1 MTEAAQKK
9 GFCSPILCKA
19 EKDAARALS
28 VPLALLALASA
39 VLFAVLLEHA
49 PHGRFQQIVRRQHLA
64 LSQALPVDFG
74 IVEPRGKVNVN
85 VHPGIEPGTSD

>member
-9 GFCSPILCKA
+9 GFCSPILSKA
-19 EKDAARALS
+19 EKYAASTLS

-49 PHGRFQQIVRRQHLA
+49 PHG
-64 LSQALPVDFG
+64 
-74 IVEPRGKVNVN
+74 
-85 VHPGIEPGTSD
+85 